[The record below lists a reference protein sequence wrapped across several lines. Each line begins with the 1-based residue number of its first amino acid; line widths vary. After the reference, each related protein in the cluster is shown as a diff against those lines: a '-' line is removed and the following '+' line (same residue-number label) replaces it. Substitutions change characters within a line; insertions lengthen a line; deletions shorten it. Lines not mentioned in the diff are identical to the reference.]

1 MNRIP
6 ARDPIHTFLTPPPR
20 SRCAARADETA
31 VTKRADLFAADFAEI
46 FFPETGAAG
55 GGGATWHSNVMMRDF
70 RPVRLV
76 GIGESPP
83 LPRHRDRD
91 FQ

>member
-6 ARDPIHTFLTPPPR
+6 AKDSIRTFLTPPPC
-20 SRCAARADETA
+20 SCCAVRADEAA

-76 GIGESPP
+76 GIGESPQLP
-83 LPRHRDRD
+83 LHRGRD
-91 FQ
+91 FK